1 MIMSS
6 LSVQL
11 PDSLY
16 KSLQALAEQDGISV
30 DQFIATAVAEK
41 ISALTTETYLE
52 ELAQRGNRTAYEA
65 VLDKVPA
72 VEPEPY
78 DQLPRWKGYIF
89 YDFR

>member
-1 MIMSS
+1 MSS

-52 ELAQRGNRTAYEA
+52 ELAQRGSRAGYEA
-65 VLDKVPA
+65 VLAKVPD

-78 DQLPRWKGYIF
+78 DQL
-89 YDFR
+89 